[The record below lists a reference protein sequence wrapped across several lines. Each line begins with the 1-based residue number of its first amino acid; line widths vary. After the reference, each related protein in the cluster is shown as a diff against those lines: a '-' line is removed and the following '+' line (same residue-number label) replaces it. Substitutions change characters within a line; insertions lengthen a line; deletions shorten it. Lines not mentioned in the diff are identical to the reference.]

1 MKTTKKTKST
11 KVVRKSSRSK
21 ATRTAKV
28 LPETLS
34 FDEPIESSNQKNPV
48 KVKKYAIVI
57 LLIIAIAGLLYYFR
71 GQFVVALVNGKPIT
85 RYDLIKELESQS
97 GQKTLDVLITKTLI
111 TEEAKKKNV
120 TVTKED
126 VDSEI
131 KKLEDNFTKQGQN
144 LNQLLLTQGMTRE
157 SLADQIKLQ
166 KLAEKLVESE
176 VVVSD
181 QEIADYIKQNAE
193 LMPKDQKPEEQKVE
207 VADQLKQQ
215 KLSEKLQE
223 LLGKLRES
231 AKINYWKK

>member
-1 MKTTKKTKST
+1 M
-11 KVVRKSSRSK
+11 
-21 ATRTAKV
+21 
-28 LPETLS
+28 
-34 FDEPIESSNQKNPV
+34 
-48 KVKKYAIVI
+48 
-57 LLIIAIAGLLYYFR
+57 
-71 GQFVVALVNGKPIT
+71 
-85 RYDLIKELESQS
+85 ESQS